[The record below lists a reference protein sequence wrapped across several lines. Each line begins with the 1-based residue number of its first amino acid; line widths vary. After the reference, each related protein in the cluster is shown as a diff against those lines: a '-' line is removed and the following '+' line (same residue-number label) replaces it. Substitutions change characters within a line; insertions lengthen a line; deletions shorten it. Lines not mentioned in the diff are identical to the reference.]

1 MKIQVPSNLED
12 IKLGDFQEF
21 LKIEDPSPEDYFR
34 LFLKID
40 DISNIKASSIT
51 DIVMHINNIFEQSN
65 ETKLTQRFEFEGVYY
80 GFIPKL
86 DDMSYGENKDI
97 TKYVNDFNTIHKALK
112 VLYRPIKATLNNT
125 YLVEPYKGTTE
136 GADAFKELPLSVAFG
151 AKVFFYNLTKDLA
164 NYIAKFSVEEA
175 LLTGSIKSGESTPTY
190 MRLQR
195 EILRKLSR
203 SPR

>member
-1 MKIQVPSNLED
+1 MKIQVPSSLED

-65 ETKLTQRFEFEGVYY
+65 ETKLTQRFDFEGVYY

-112 VLYRPIKATLNNT
+112 VLYRPITATLNNT
-125 YLVEPYKGTTE
+125 YLIEPYKGTTE
-136 GADAFKELPLSVAFG
+136 GADALKELPLSVAFG

>member
-1 MKIQVPSNLED
+1 MKIQVPSSLED

-21 LKIEDPSPEDYFR
+21 LKIENPSPEDYFR

-86 DDMSYGENKDI
+86 DDMTYGENKDI

-112 VLYRPIKATLNNT
+112 VLYRPITATLNNT
-125 YLVEPYKGTTE
+125 YLIEPYKGTTE